1 LIIIKNKNIKLN
13 MNSLPHPS
21 DSYFDLLMENFN
33 KVLTVNYIQKCIRW
47 FEGNVSKNIMDAHQ
61 FEDILYKEFIRQISI
76 GELKNS
82 EEIREIAK
90 GLNVIREMKHDRWY
104 A

>member
-1 LIIIKNKNIKLN
+1 MDN
-13 MNSLPHPS
+13 LPSFCSS
-21 DSYFDLLMENFN
+21 DSYFDLLMENHN
-33 KVLTVNYIQKCIRW
+33 LLLNVKHIQKCIRW
-47 FEGNVSKNIMDAHQ
+47 FEGNASRKTMEAHQ
-61 FEDILYKEFIRQISI
+61 FEDTLYKKFIEQIST
-76 GELKNS
+76 GKLTNS